1 VLNAALLNSPLI
13 TGDATRMLDSVRA
26 QRREGETRMQPK
38 MKNPAM
44 VLPDAMK
51 GIQNLYRPRPHR
63 GRYPAG

>member
-1 VLNAALLNSPLI
+1 
-13 TGDATRMLDSVRA
+13 
-26 QRREGETRMQPK
+26 MQPK